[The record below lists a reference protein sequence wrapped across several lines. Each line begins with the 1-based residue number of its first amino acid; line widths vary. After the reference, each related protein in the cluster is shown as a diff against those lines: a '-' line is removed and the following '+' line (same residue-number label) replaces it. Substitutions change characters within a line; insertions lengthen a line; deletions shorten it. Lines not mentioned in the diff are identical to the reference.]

1 MASLAKIF
9 LVVGAFFIILGAGIL
24 LFSRFKVPYIGR
36 LPGDIFI
43 QKDNF
48 TFYFP
53 LATSILVS
61 LVLSLIFYLFSK
73 R

>member
-1 MASLAKIF
+1 MNLFILIGIIF
-9 LVVGAFFIILGAGIL
+9 IFAGLFFN
-24 LFSRFKVPYIGR
+24 LFQKMGGLPL

-48 TFYFP
+48 TFYLP
-53 LATSILVS
+53 IATSVIIS
-61 LVLSLIFYLFSK
+61 LVLTLIFTLI

>member
-1 MASLAKIF
+1 MGNLFIF
-9 LVVGAFFIILGAGIL
+9 TGGLLILFGLFFN
-24 LFSRFKVPYIGR
+24 LFSKFHLPL

-53 LATSILVS
+53 IVT
-61 LVLSLIFYLFSK
+61 SLIISLFLTIIFNLFK
-73 R
+73 